1 MITTFFRCG
10 HRSGY
15 CSETAHYSLFCGWC
29 PTRSTFSA
37 KLAIILYSLALLC
50 YFLPK
55 CNCQWANPMSF
66 VRSSWQRKNK
76 HLFFSFSFFFLKGK
90 TKADPETL
98 ELWNKLGLMG
108 VIMTGLEIQWA
119 VFDMWKTEC
128 HLLYVLLSL
137 MWWVK
142 LCLSPAPC
150 FYFNNVVQQI
160 LNLTLQN
167 GSAHSKMTHVVSDLP
182 SLFLTY
188 GYIKAA
194 NSFWSKYLSAKTK
207 SLIRANFPP
216 EEILVRDNI

>member
-1 MITTFFRCG
+1 MATDLDIVLRQ
-10 HRSGY
+10 
-15 CSETAHYSLFCGWC
+15 L
-29 PTRSTFSA
+29 
-37 KLAIILYSLALLC
+37 IILFSVAGVPPDLHFQPNWQSSFIPWPSYVTFYPSAIVSEQIPCLLSGHHD
-50 YFLPK
+50 K
-55 CNCQWANPMSF
+55 EKINI
-66 VRSSWQRKNK
+66 
-76 HLFFSFSFFFLKGK
+76 FSFLFLFFLKGK

-98 ELWNKLGLMG
+98 ELWNKLRLMG
-108 VIMTGLEIQWA
+108 VIMTGSEIQWA

-216 EEILVRDNI
+216 EEILLRDNI